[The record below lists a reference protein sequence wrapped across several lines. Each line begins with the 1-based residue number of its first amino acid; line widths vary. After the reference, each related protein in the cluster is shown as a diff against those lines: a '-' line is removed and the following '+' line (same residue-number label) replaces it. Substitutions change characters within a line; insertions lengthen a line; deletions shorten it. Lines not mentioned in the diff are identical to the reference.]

1 MADNRFYFKEWRK
14 YRGLTQDQVV
24 DRLVGLDDKNLPQT
38 AASLSRLENGKQP
51 YAQPI
56 LEALADIYG
65 VEPSD
70 LLKNNPEKEG
80 EIVDL
85 LHVLDERQRKQAM
98 SIIRTL
104 AAS

>member
-1 MADNRFYFKEWRK
+1 M
-14 YRGLTQDQVV
+14 TQDQVV
-24 DRLVGLDDKNLPQT
+24 DQLVSLEDNNLPQT

-56 LEALADIYG
+56 LEALANIYK
-65 VEPSD
+65 VDPSD

-85 LHVLDERQRKQAM
+85 LHVLDDRQRQQAM
-98 SIIRTL
+98 AIIRTL